1 MAKEL
6 KEGLILTL
14 DQVKTDSFTYK
25 GKEIKLEQDENN
37 PLVFRGQ
44 TKLSKEEEK
53 AGNLNTAFVYNAGLA
68 SGVINASIVIP
79 DTDDFRDL
87 NDAEKV
93 TKLNSIEY
101 QFGTEPTDQGN
112 QLDAV
117 LQTSVDA
124 TPSQDKQQQQGQQQ
138 KQKEKE
144 QHQQQQQKEKQDVLP
159 GEPHPAPTKQ
169 TDSSSTVKSG
179 DKVQLKK

>member
-44 TKLSKEEEK
+44 TKLSKKEEE

-68 SGVINASIVIP
+68 SGTVNSYTVIP
-79 DTDDFRDL
+79 ETDDFKDL
-87 NDAEKV
+87 TDSEKV

-101 QFGTEPTDQGN
+101 QFGKEPTDQGE
-112 QLDAV
+112 QLDHV
-117 LQTSVDA
+117 LQNSVDT
-124 TPSQDKQQQQGQQQ
+124 TPSQDKQTQQQQ
-138 KQKEKE
+138 
-144 QHQQQQQKEKQDVLP
+144 QQQQQKESQQKEPQQQQPQQQDS
-159 GEPHPAPTKQ
+159 KK
-169 TDSSSTVKSG
+169 DTVKSG
-179 DKVQLKK
+179 DRVQLKK